1 MQPKAL
7 GDNQMNKKLKDEME
21 SRYELISKLEKEIER
36 KMKTFPEGR
45 LVIKKR
51 KSSPGFYIVGLGSED
66 RYLNKADAKLIAK
79 LAQKDYFKKV
89 LINSNKELEAL
100 QKMQKLYPDLLAEDV
115 YDNLSDERKKLVK
128 PIVTP
133 DEQFVREWL
142 NKPYTPK
149 EIKEGV
155 SIFKTMKGERVR
167 SKSEMIIADRLF
179 ISGIPYKYECPIDV
193 MGIIYHPDFTI
204 LRISDRKIL
213 YLEHNGKMDD
223 PEYKN
228 DMVTRLN
235 DFNQVGIRQG
245 KNLFLTF
252 ESSSVSFDVRTLES
266 MIAEHFR

>member
-1 MQPKAL
+1 M
-7 GDNQMNKKLKDEME
+7 DNKLKDEMK

-36 KMKTFPEGR
+36 KLKTFPEGR
-45 LVIKKR
+45 VVIKKR
-51 KSSPGFYIVGLGSED
+51 KSSPGFYLVGLGSEN
-66 RYLNKADAKLIAK
+66 RYLNKSDAKLITK
-79 LAQKDYFKKV
+79 LAQKDYFEKV
-89 LINSNKELEAL
+89 LINSHTELEAL

-142 NKPYTPK
+142 SKPYTPK

-155 SIFKTMKGERVR
+155 SVFKTMKGERVR
-167 SKSEMIIADRLF
+167 SKSEMIIADRF
-179 ISGIPYKYECPIDV
+179 YMSGIPYKYECPIDL
-193 MGIIYHPDFTI
+193 MGVIYHPDFTI

-213 YLEHNGKMDD
+213 YLEHNGKVDD
-223 PEYKN
+223 PEYKD

-252 ESSSVSFDVRTLES
+252 ESSAVPFDVRTLES

>member
-1 MQPKAL
+1 M
-7 GDNQMNKKLKDEME
+7 DSRIRDEMSE
-21 SRYELISKLEKEIER
+21 RYELISKLEKEVDKKLKSFPDGHLSIKPR
-36 KMKTFPEGR
+36 KNGCTYYQTGIGTK
-45 LVIKKR
+45 
-51 KSSPGFYIVGLGSED
+51 D
-66 RYLNKADAKLIAK
+66 RYLNSDDAKLIDK
-79 LAQKDYFKKV
+79 LAQKSYFEKV
-89 LINSNKELEAL
+89 LRSSHTELEAL

-133 DEQFVREWL
+133 DEQFVRAWL
-142 NKPYTPK
+142 SKPYTPK

-155 SIFKTMKGERVR
+155 SVFKTMKGERVR
-167 SKSEMIIADRLF
+167 SKSEMIIADRLYM
-179 ISGIPYKYECPIDV
+179 SGIPYKYECPIEV
-193 MGIIYHPDFTI
+193 MGVIYHPDFTI

-213 YLEHNGKMDD
+213 YLEHNGKVDD
-223 PEYKN
+223 PEYKD

-252 ESSSVSFDVRTLES
+252 ESANVPFDVRTLES